1 MRFSRTAR
9 TLVVC
14 TAIVI
19 VGTYAVS
26 GQQSPAARKAPVV
39 DEWPTYGHDRGGM
52 RYSALTQIT
61 PADVGQLQPAWV
73 YHMKPAADAT
83 PAVMREATE
92 MRPMK
97 SAVRRMAKTS
107 GSANP
112 ILALDW

>member
-61 PADVGQLQPAWV
+61 PANVGQLQPAWV
-73 YHMKPAADAT
+73 YT
-83 PAVMREATE
+83 
-92 MRPMK
+92 
-97 SAVRRMAKTS
+97 
-107 GSANP
+107 
-112 ILALDW
+112 